1 MRGFDYMFYNLKK
14 ELNEYLELI
23 EYDEKQ
29 VFDELAKKTFDDI
42 KNKKI

>member
-1 MRGFDYMFYNLKK
+1 MFYNLKK

-23 EYDEKQ
+23 EYDAKQ
-29 VFDELAKKTFDDI
+29 VFDELTKKTFDDI